1 MNLPTF
7 LGGVHP
13 PEGKA
18 LTENKAIEIHI
29 GAPCSPVVAK
39 GDTVLAGQKIADT
52 EAFVSAPIFS
62 AVSGVVKEIAPR
74 MTVAGSIDPCI
85 VIESDGKYERAPS
98 LLDELGHKPQPNEY
112 VKLIRS
118 AGIVG
123 LGGACFPTHVKL
135 SPPKGSVIKWVI
147 VNAARVLTK

>member
-18 LTENKAIEIHI
+18 LTENKAIEILRPEDTREFIFPLSQHI

-39 GDTVLAGQKIADT
+39 GDRVLMGQKIADT

-62 AVSGVVKEIAPR
+62 SVSGTVNEIAPR
-74 MTVAGSIDPCI
+74 MTIAGSKD
-85 VIESDGKYERAPS
+85 
-98 LLDELGHKPQPNEY
+98 
-112 VKLIRS
+112 
-118 AGIVG
+118 
-123 LGGACFPTHVKL
+123 
-135 SPPKGSVIKWVI
+135 
-147 VNAARVLTK
+147 

>member
-18 LTENKAIEIHI
+18 LTENKAIEILRPSEPKEFIYPLSQHI

-39 GDTVLAGQKIADT
+39 GDNVLAGQKIADT

-62 AVSGVVKEIAPR
+62 SVSGVVKEIAQR
-74 MTVAGSIDPCI
+74 MTIAGSVEPCI
-85 VIESDGKYERAPS
+85 
-98 LLDELGHKPQPNEY
+98 
-112 VKLIRS
+112 
-118 AGIVG
+118 
-123 LGGACFPTHVKL
+123 
-135 SPPKGSVIKWVI
+135 
-147 VNAARVLTK
+147 